1 MQKMHLVDKPGVC
14 QTMIKTIVVN
24 PGTGDLHTGFE
35 RVTVTLWTS
44 GYPLPEQF
52 LGSLD
57 PAPDLA
63 ELYRN
68 WQLIYQRLC
77 DRLGGGVERLALRS
91 PITVEDEIE
100 IDEDGIT
107 NVSVVSFTELCH
119 QLQKSLNN
127 WLQSEPFLNVS
138 RQVRSQITPDEE
150 IRVIVE
156 TNDELLR
163 RLPWHGCDFYR
174 DYPMAE
180 TAVSQL
186 EYKRTRSSR
195 PAKTSNKVRIL
206 AIFGNSQGIDLEF
219 ENNLLANL
227 DEAETTFLMNPTRAE
242 FTSELW
248 HPEGWDILFFA
259 GHSHSQGETGRIYI
273 NENPTNNSLTI
284 EQLEEALK
292 AAIGKGL
299 KLAIFN
305 SCDGLRLA
313 SALGKLHI
321 PTAIVMRLPV
331 PNRVAQEFFRHFM
344 QAFATERLPLY
355 IGVQHA
361 RRKLQGVEDEFPGA
375 SWLPVI
381 CQNPA
386 VEPPSWQK
394 MLDATN

>member
-1 MQKMHLVDKPGVC
+1 MHLVDEQAGVC
-14 QTMIKTIVVN
+14 RAMSKTIVIN

-35 RVTVTLWTS
+35 RVTVTLWTAD
-44 GYPLPEQF
+44 YPLPEQF
-52 LGSLD
+52 LGSLAA
-57 PAPDLA
+57 APDLV

-77 DRLGGGVERLALRS
+77 DRLGGGADRLAWRS
-91 PITVEDEIE
+91 PVAVVEDEIE
-100 IDEDGIT
+100 IEEDGIT
-107 NVSVVSFTELCH
+107 NVSAVSFTELCDK
-119 QLQKSLNN
+119 LQQGLNS

-138 RQVRSQITPDEE
+138 RQLRSQLTPDEE
-150 IRVIVE
+150 IRIIVE

-163 RLPWHGCDFYR
+163 RLPWHGCDFCR

-186 EYKRTRSSR
+186 EYKRTRSSVR
-195 PAKTSNKVRIL
+195 AKTSAKVRIL
-206 AIFGNSQGIDLEF
+206 AILGNSQGIDLES
-219 ENNLLANL
+219 ESNLLANL
-227 DEAETTFLMNPTRAE
+227 EEAHTKFLVNPTRAE
-242 FTSELW
+242 FNSQLW

-259 GHSHSQGETGRIYI
+259 GHSDSRGETGRIYI
-273 NENPTNNSLTI
+273 NDNPTNNSLTI

-313 SALGKLHI
+313 SALEKLHI

-331 PNRVAQEFFRHFM
+331 PNRVAQEFFCYFM
-344 QAFATERLPLY
+344 QAFARERLPLY
-355 IGVQHA
+355 LSVQQA

-386 VEPPSWQK
+386 VEPTSWQK
-394 MLDATN
+394 ILDAC

>member
-1 MQKMHLVDKPGVC
+1 MS
-14 QTMIKTIVVN
+14 KTIVIN

-35 RVTVTLWTS
+35 RVTVTLWTAD
-44 GYPLPEQF
+44 YPLPEQF

-57 PAPDLA
+57 AAPDLV

-68 WQLIYQRLC
+68 WQLIYQGLC
-77 DRLGGGVERLALRS
+77 DRLGGGADRLAWRS
-91 PITVEDEIE
+91 LPVVDEIE
-100 IDEDGIT
+100 IDPDGIT
-107 NVSVVSFTELCH
+107 NMSVVNFTDLCDK
-119 QLQKSLNN
+119 LQQGLNN

-138 RQVRSQITPDEE
+138 RQLRSQITPDEE
-150 IRVIVE
+150 IRIIVE

-163 RLPWHGCDFYR
+163 RLPWHGCDFCR

-195 PAKTSNKVRIL
+195 PLKTSAMVRIL
-206 AIFGNSQGIDLEF
+206 AILGNSQGIDLE
-219 ENNLLANL
+219 EESNLLANL
-227 DEAETTFLMNPTRAE
+227 AEAETTFLINPTRAE
-242 FTSELW
+242 FNTQLW
-248 HPEGWDILFFA
+248 HPQGWDILFFA
-259 GHSHSQGETGRIYI
+259 GHSSSRGETGRIYI
-273 NENPTNNSLTI
+273 NDNPTNNSLTI

-313 SALGKLHI
+313 SALEKLHI

-331 PNRVAQEFFRHFM
+331 PNRVAQEFFRYFM
-344 QAFATERLPLY
+344 QAFAIERLPLY
-355 IGVQHA
+355 LAVQQA

-386 VEPPSWQK
+386 VEPSSWQK
-394 MLDATN
+394 MLKVN